1 MIHYLRTSNNRT
13 IIECEVTKE
22 DLSCSVNILE
32 YSRMLLNL
40 NEANKGYAK
49 SFLNDIDSLSDIR
62 GLWWEREQDF
72 GDWKSTDEFVKSQF
86 NEVAKRWGL
95 SYITD

>member
-1 MIHYLRTSNNRT
+1 MIHYLRTSQNRT

-22 DLSCSVNILE
+22 DLGSSVHILE

-49 SFLNDIDSLSDIR
+49 SFLNDIDSLSEIR
-62 GLWWEREQDF
+62 GLWWEREKDF
-72 GDWKSTDEFVKSQF
+72 GDWKSTEEFVKSRF
-86 NEVAKRWGL
+86 TEVSEKWGL